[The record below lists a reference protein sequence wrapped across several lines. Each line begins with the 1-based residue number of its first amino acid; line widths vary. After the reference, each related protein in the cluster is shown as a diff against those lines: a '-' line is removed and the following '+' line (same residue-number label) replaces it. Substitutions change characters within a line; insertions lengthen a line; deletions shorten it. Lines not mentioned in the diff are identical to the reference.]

1 MKTSHI
7 YLRLA
12 LGAWSLTL
20 GASAQECETTSEL
33 DPETGTKIL
42 RVTSPDQLTI
52 FEGCTSITGNILIE
66 HEYEGDFILNGVT
79 DFAGNIST
87 PVPAN
92 PWWWRPDSENL
103 PPDSEFNSDYLAAD
117 IKLFDL
123 RDLVY
128 VENIVLYGLSGD
140 AILPKLETAG
150 DIVLVQASSSA
161 EVDLGSLVEAEN
173 VRVQGS
179 WTSINAA
186 RLKKVNRDAQFCG
199 SQGCGIYP
207 DEEFPTLTV
216 ELPSLETA
224 NSFEVA
230 GTVKSASVPELQVIG
245 THERALYVS
254 QGLRINIQ
262 EGGEELDFDA
272 PKLHTLNGTLEVY
285 GGVSSVS
292 LGALGDTTISATI
305 NARAELDFYSTIK
318 TASNFYV
325 WGVLHSIYLPDM
337 VDLGSVNLAYE
348 PVLPCNETLY
358 RLYEA
363 QGSTGS
369 NDPAIC
375 TRPDVPDDP
384 ETPGDED
391 LSNDED
397 TNNDTSDDTAN
408 DDTTN
413 NSPSSDEDTDNNVDN
428 SNDTTTPGSSDDSS
442 ESSPNNQDSSSD
454 DTSSADDSYIP
465 GDGSHQTIPLPSFR
479 GLVLFTV
486 GMISVCLY

>member
-1 MKTSHI
+1 MKISRTS
-7 YLRLA
+7 LRLA
-12 LGAWSLTL
+12 LGAWSLVTGIFL
-20 GASAQECETTSEL
+20 PGASAQECETTSEL
-33 DPETGTKIL
+33 DPETGTKTL
-42 RVTSPDQLTI
+42 RLTSPDQLNI
-52 FEGCTSITGNILIE
+52 FEGCTSIMGHILIE
-66 HEYEGDFILNGVT
+66 PEYEGDFILNGVT

-87 PVPAN
+87 PAPAN
-92 PWWWRPDSENL
+92 HWWWRPDSEYL
-103 PPDSEFNSDYLAAD
+103 PPDTYVAAD
-117 IKLFDL
+117 IRLFEL
-123 RDLVY
+123 RDLVH

-161 EVDLGSLVEAEN
+161 EVDLGALVEAEN

-179 WTSINAA
+179 WTSINVAS
-186 RLKKVNRDAQFCG
+186 LKKVNWDAQFCG
-199 SQGCGIYP
+199 SQGCGIYT
-207 DEEFPTLTV
+207 DEEFPSLNV
-216 ELPSLETA
+216 VLPSLETA

-230 GTVKSASVPELQVIG
+230 GTVKSASVPELEVLGI
-245 THERALYVS
+245 HEKALYVS

-292 LGALGDTTISATI
+292 LGALGDTTIGATI

-318 TASNFYV
+318 TASHFYV
-325 WGVLHSIYLPDM
+325 WGILHSIYLPEM
-337 VDLGSVNLAYE
+337 VDLGTVSLAYE

-375 TRPDVPDDP
+375 TRPDVP
-384 ETPGDED
+384 EDED
-391 LSNDED
+391 EEDDENTNDN
-397 TNNDTSDDTAN
+397 TTSST
-408 DDTTN
+408 
-413 NSPSSDEDTDNNVDN
+413 PSSEEDTDSSGDN
-428 SNDTTTPGSSDDSS
+428 SNDTDDSS
-442 ESSPNNQDSSSD
+442 ESSPNNQDTNSD

-465 GDGSHQTIPLPSFR
+465 EDGAHQTIRLPSWE
-479 GLVLFTV
+479 LILLMV
-486 GMISVCLY
+486 GMIPVCRY

>member
-1 MKTSHI
+1 MKTSRI
-7 YLRLA
+7 YLQLA
-12 LGAWSLTL
+12 LGAYGLTL
-20 GASAQECETTSEL
+20 VASARECETTSEL
-33 DPETGTKIL
+33 DPETGTKTL

-52 FEGCTSITGNILIE
+52 FEGCTSITGHILIE
-66 HEYEGDFILNGVT
+66 HEYGGDFVLKGVT

-92 PWWWRPDSENL
+92 SWWWRPDSESL
-103 PPDSEFNSDYLAAD
+103 PPDSEFNADYLAAD
-117 IKLFDL
+117 IRLVDL
-123 RDLVY
+123 RDLVHI
-128 VENIVLYGLSGD
+128 ENIVLYGLTGD
-140 AILPKLETAG
+140 VILPKLETAG

-161 EVDLGSLVEAEN
+161 EVDLGALVEAEN

-186 RLKKVNRDAQFCG
+186 SLKKVNWDAQFCG

-207 DEEFPTLTV
+207 DEEFPSLTV

-230 GTVKSASVPELQVIG
+230 GTVKSASVPELQILG

-285 GGVSSVS
+285 GGVSS

-305 NARAELDFYSTIK
+305 NARAELDFYSTIE
-318 TASNFYV
+318 TASNFYI
-325 WGVLHSIYLPDM
+325 WGVLHSVYLPDM
-337 VDLGSVNLAYE
+337 VDLGSVSLAYE

-375 TRPDVPDDP
+375 TRPDVPGNGEDDS
-384 ETPGDED
+384 
-391 LSNDED
+391 SNDED
-397 TNNDTSDDTAN
+397 TNNDTRADTDTAT

-413 NSPSSDEDTDNNVDN
+413 NSPSSDEDTDNIVDN
-428 SNDTTTPGSSDDSS
+428 SNDTATPGSSDDTL
-442 ESSPNNQDSSSD
+442 ESSLNNEDTSSD

-465 GDGSHQTIPLPSFR
+465 GDGSHQTMSLPSFG
-479 GLVLFTV
+479 GLILLTV
-486 GMISVCLY
+486 GTIMVCL